1 MILITASKES
11 SLRLTSNWRHFQF
24 TGYLNLNK
32 QTGEKWRRKSKSKTN
47 FTNMVKAK
55 SLLWFYAHTFNWT
68 AGRPSFYS
76 QDKICALVGMSPK
89 TYQKTR
95 KYLENLGWIE
105 CRYRGYSNSVVV
117 FLLQGQNDP
126 DYKKNKFAQGH
137 PDLISTES
145 GNVDLMELRGFDPF
159 SPNARD
165 LIPL

>member
-1 MILITASKES
+1 MEKVKQKQDKLYKYGQEILNAQLEC
-11 SLRLTSNWRHFQF
+11 
-24 TGYLNLNK
+24 
-32 QTGEKWRRKSKSKTN
+32 
-47 FTNMVKAK
+47 KAK

-105 CRYRGYSNSVVV
+105 CRYRGFSNSVVV
-117 FLLQGQNDP
+117 FLLPGQNDP
-126 DYKKNKFAQGH
+126 EYRKHKFAQGH

-159 SPNARD
+159 SPNAKN